1 MESEMQDNQINNTSP
16 EAEQKE
22 QTNTQNVGQLRENDL
37 IKKEKIVAP
46 LDEKNLGPSIVKTGN
61 LEFEKLLTELKQQLI
76 IEGYSSR
83 TVKMY
88 LLYSREI
95 LYSVNKP
102 VASVDKRDLVAYLAS
117 KKENGC
123 ENNTLALI
131 HAAADYM
138 FKKYL
143 KMNILEEIKIPKK
156 GKTLPKV
163 LSKDEIREL
172 FKATKFGRNRLMLQF
187 MYGSGCRVSEVV
199 KLKVSDL
206 NFKERTAVIRG
217 GKGNKDRLI
226 ILSKDWLKDLKKYLE
241 KKKIKTEQ
249 VFSKKNGKTIS
260 TDTVQRIVRDSA
272 TLAGIQ
278 KHVTPHCLR
287 HSYATHL
294 LEAGTNIR
302 YIQSLLGHS
311 NLNTTQIYTS
321 VANDQLKKVE
331 SPLDKL
337 GK

>member
-1 MESEMQDNQINNTSP
+1 MQDNQINNTSP